1 MAWNVV
7 ILGGGFGGLYAARKL
22 ERVLPRHAAKI
33 TIVTDVNFMLY
44 TPLLPGAA
52 AGTLEPRHVVVPLRE
67 HLRDTDLLLGHVTG
81 ADPERREVYVTAAEG
96 DERRIEYDQLIV
108 AVGSISR
115 TLPIPGLREHAIG
128 FKTLSDAIALRNH
141 MLNMLERAESV
152 DDDDARRA
160 LLTYVFVGAGYAG
173 LEGLAELQDFAADV
187 VDLYPRSRVTGL
199 RFVLVEARDRVMPE
213 ISADLAAFATA
224 ELRRRG
230 IEVRTSTTVERISA
244 DSVELSDGEVVPCR
258 TVAWTAGVRP
268 HPVVADLGLPLD
280 ENSRIVVDRTMR
292 VQGRSDVWAIG
303 DAAAVPDPARPG
315 QPTPPT
321 CQHALRQGRRVA
333 ENVAAALGGGKP
345 KPFTYKTLGVFVDMG
360 HQKAVAETVG
370 IKWRGFPAWFIAR
383 TYHLIMMPGFKRQL
397 RLMVDWTVDLLFGRD
412 TSELGQLGHP
422 PKLMAQ
428 SAGGTE
434 ARRDAEPASGTQP
447 GRGDEAR
454 SGSRFSTG
462 TESSEAARPS

>member
-1 MAWNVV
+1 MAWNVL

-22 ERVLPRHAAKI
+22 ERALPRHAAK
-33 TIVTDVNFMLY
+33 VTVVSDVNFMLY

-67 HLRDTDLLLGHVTG
+67 HLSRTDLLLGSVTG
-81 ADPERREVYVTAAEG
+81 ADPDRKQVFVTTAEG
-96 DERRIEYDQLIV
+96 EERTLEYDHVVV
-108 AVGSISR
+108 ALGSISR
-115 TLPIPGLREHAIG
+115 ALPIPGLKEHAVG
-128 FKTLSDAIALRNH
+128 LKTLPDAIALRNQIVQS
-141 MLNMLERAESV
+141 LERAESV
-152 DDDDARRA
+152 DDEAARRA

-187 VDLYPRSRVTGL
+187 VDLYPRSRVQGL
-199 RFVLVEARDRVMPE
+199 RFILVEARDRVMPE

-230 IEVRTSTTVERISA
+230 VEVRTSTTVERISA

-268 HPVVADLGLPLD
+268 HPVVERLGLPLD
-280 ENSRIVVDRTMR
+280 RNGRIVVDRFCQ
-292 VQGRSDVWAIG
+292 VEGRTDAWAIG

-321 CQHALRQGRRVA
+321 CQHALRQGRTVA
-333 ENVAAALGGGKP
+333 GNVAAALGAGRP
-345 KPFTYKTLGVFVDMG
+345 KPFNYKTLGVFVDMG

-370 IKWRGFPAWFIAR
+370 IKWRGFPAWFLAR
-383 TYHLIMMPGFKRQL
+383 SYHLAMMPGIKRQI
-397 RLMVDWTVDLLFGRD
+397 RLVVDWTVDLAFGRD

-422 PKLMAQ
+422 PELMMPT
-428 SAGGTE
+428 AG
-434 ARRDAEPASGTQP
+434 
-447 GRGDEAR
+447 
-454 SGSRFSTG
+454 
-462 TESSEAARPS
+462 EAADTVAR

>member
-333 ENVAAALGGGKP
+333 ENVTAALGGGKP